1 MPTGPAIWKKVVNKY
16 TYDQDPRLALNNA
29 VHFTQLKEE
38 LANKGA
44 GILYD
49 LISKRL
55 INSHDKLS
63 LEMSPSTEM
72 GDLYAKVRK
81 QLQNWK
87 FSSHLSLTTPPS
99 KSTLVFKCCSKKK
112 TSSTDSKAA

>member
-16 TYDQDPRLALNNA
+16 TYDQDPRLALSTA
-29 VHFTQLKEE
+29 AHFTQLKDE

-63 LEMSPSTEM
+63 LEMYPNPDM
-72 GDLYAKVRK
+72 GEFYSKVRK
-81 QLQNWK
+81 LLQNCY
-87 FSSHLSLTTPPS
+87 LSFTPNLT
-99 KSTLVFKCCSKKK
+99 LLLC
-112 TSSTDSKAA
+112 